1 MAKKQK
7 KTKKNQLKPLELA
20 AVHVVGKLARKTRD
34 DLDEGS
40 GQSVDFLV
48 HIHGAMSVGCVKE
61 TKKTETPS
69 LTTLLAWV
77 LTMFDVPTR
86 KKIVGSLIRN
96 GDKTEVL
103 TRKINEK
110 LLKQA
115 ESGIEAITHHV
126 RSNARGDVTGSL
138 KADLVER
145 RK

>member
-1 MAKKQK
+1 MGKKQK
-7 KTKKNQLKPLELA
+7 KTKKNQLAPLELA
-20 AVHVVGKLARKTRD
+20 ALKVVGKLARKSRN

-61 TKKTETPS
+61 TKKTEAPS
-69 LTTLLAWV
+69 LVTLLAWV

-86 KKIVGSLIRN
+86 KKIVGSLVRN
-96 GDKTEVL
+96 GGKTEVL
-103 TRKINEK
+103 TRRINEK

-115 ESGIEAITHHV
+115 ESGVEAVTHQV
-126 RSNARGDVTGSL
+126 CSNARGDVTGSL

-145 RK
+145 GK